1 MAAPVDLATPML
13 AVAVI
18 TVTAQLF
25 GALAQRF
32 RQPRAVGEIVGG
44 IVLGPSLL
52 GALAPGL
59 ETPLFTS
66 AVRGQP

>member
-25 GALAQRF
+25 GALAQRVQ
-32 RQPRAVGEIVGG
+32 QPRVVG
-44 IVLGPSLL
+44 
-52 GALAPGL
+52 
-59 ETPLFTS
+59 
-66 AVRGQP
+66 